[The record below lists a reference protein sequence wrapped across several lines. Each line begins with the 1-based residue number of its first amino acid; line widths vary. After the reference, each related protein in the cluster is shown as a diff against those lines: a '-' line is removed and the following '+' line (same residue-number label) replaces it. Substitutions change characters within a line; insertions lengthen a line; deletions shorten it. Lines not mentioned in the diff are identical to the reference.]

1 MIPEFSRPYRLDEL
15 GGGARVVTIEA
26 DEAERAAL
34 AVRFGLIQI
43 DALAVTA
50 ELVREGG
57 AVVATGNLRA
67 GVVQACVASGDPVPA
82 QIAEDFALRFLP
94 EAEVDGAEEIELH
107 ENDLDVVPYEGSAV
121 DLGEAAAQTLALAL
135 DPFPRAP
142 DAEEKLRAAGVIA
155 EQDAGPF
162 AALKAL
168 KDKM

>member
-1 MIPEFSRPYRLDEL
+1 MTPEFSRPYRLDEL
-15 GGGARVVTIEA
+15 GGGARAVTIEA

-50 ELVREGG
+50 ELVRDGD

-67 GVVQACVASGDPVPA
+67 SVVQACVASGDPVPA
-82 QIAEDFALRFLP
+82 RIAEASALRFLP
-94 EAEVDGAEEIELH
+94 EAEVDAAEEIELH
-107 ENDLDVVPYEGSAV
+107 ENDLDVIPYEGSAI
-121 DLGEAAAQTLALAL
+121 DIGEAAAQTLALAL

-142 DAEEKLRAAGVIA
+142 DAEEKLRAAGVIG
-155 EQDAGPF
+155 EEDAGPF

-168 KDKM
+168 RDKL